1 MPLFETAPRTGRTV
15 AEEAEDAA
23 GAVATEEPSP
33 SQGPP
38 KKQRTADA
46 AVNDADAAVNDSDA
60 AVNDSEE
67 EKGRAAEEKSS

>member
-38 KKQRTADA
+38 KKPRT
-46 AVNDADAAVNDSDA
+46 ADAAVNDSDA
-60 AVNDSEE
+60 AVNEGDSDDEGE
-67 EKGRAAEEKSS
+67 AAAKDK

>member
-1 MPLFETAPRTGRTV
+1 MPLFETAFETAPRTGRTV

-38 KKQRTADA
+38 KKPRTADA
-46 AVNDADAAVNDSDA
+46 AVNEGDSDDEGEEA
-60 AVNDSEE
+60 AKD
-67 EKGRAAEEKSS
+67 K

>member
-1 MPLFETAPRTGRTV
+1 MPLFETAFETAPRTGRTV

-46 AVNDADAAVNDSDA
+46 AVNDSDA

>member
-46 AVNDADAAVNDSDA
+46 ALNDADA